1 MKKKSLLCKTEKRE
15 IWYNLI
21 NCLLIFIISLGS
33 SIVATDFQ
41 WTWKGFIV
49 AFIIGL
55 LVAATKFKSYWDGE
69 VGEYSNKIFSIVSY

>member
-1 MKKKSLLCKTEKRE
+1 MKKELLCKTEKRE
-15 IWYNLI
+15 IIYNII
-21 NCLLIFIISLGS
+21 NCFLIFIISLGS